1 MKASEIR
8 NLSLEE
14 QQKKVND
21 LNEELLNLRFQNA
34 IGQLENNRKLVQV
47 KKDIARIKTIINE
60 AAEA

>member
-14 QQKKVND
+14 QHKKVRD
-21 LNEELLNLRFQNA
+21 LKEELLNLRFQNA

-60 AAEA
+60 TATA